1 MTVTKKNVIAEIRN
15 GTNLDEHLSV
25 AKESLFK
32 EGSVDTTVLEI
43 LSYLKI
49 FQPTYFATHE
59 NDVIEMMG
67 LYFKHPTPSSFVS
80 LIFAN
85 YGEYIKETYGTNFT
99 PVQADILKKIRT
111 MHTFS
116 FSAPTSTGKS
126 FVFRELIKN
135 ADYDVVVVVPSRAL
149 INEYYDRVHEIID
162 SKNVNILTFV
172 EIINTKHAKR
182 NIFILTPERAR
193 ELFKQ
198 KDRLN
203 IGFVLF
209 DEAQLSDEDSVRGL
223 YFDSIVRR
231 VQRSFPSAK
240 CVFAH
245 PFIANPEAQLKKNHV
260 DIDENADALYYEQK
274 NVGQIFYTHD
284 KSRGEFYH
292 FGIDKALIGEQKI
305 KANFDPVAK
314 AIKEGGSVLIFVSKA
329 HIYNDQ
335 IFEDFK
341 NYIDLCSEI
350 TNPAA
355 LEFIAQLQDYVGAT
369 NGKNTNYVS
378 KILERLKRGIVIHH
392 GSIPLRA
399 RLILEHFT
407 QQGFCRICFATSTLE
422 QGINMPFDVVYLD
435 RFLASSPLSIK
446 NLIGRAGRST
456 SHSIFD
462 VGAVVIKQ
470 PNMSKFRILIKTP
483 EKIDEQSHLDKEDEK
498 LDEKYEEYKEA
509 IKTDQ
514 FNDEY
519 NLTNADVQKLAS
531 DEISYTVAT
540 LLDLMFD
547 NNGFPIY
554 PKWEQEENN
563 ARKAIYGDF
572 HSLYRQYLGG
582 RELTIAEKNI
592 LNQAIKIMMWRV
604 FKKTF
609 KLICQYRYDYA
620 SRKKERTSS
629 ENAEEISKLKA
640 NFLRGYADIPDKSL
654 QNFSLLGNTPAELVD
669 YDLIIYDTYDYLD
682 KLIGFKLS
690 DIYYAIFHQY
700 YQSSQD
706 ERALRLAKYIRFGT
720 DTESEIWML
729 KYGLTF
735 EDIEW
740 ASSCIDSIDE
750 KEIVFNDK
758 YYELTEEQRAL
769 LERFHH
775 QNNSV

>member
-1 MTVTKKNVIAEIRN
+1 
-15 GTNLDEHLSV
+15 
-25 AKESLFK
+25 
-32 EGSVDTTVLEI
+32 
-43 LSYLKI
+43 
-49 FQPTYFATHE
+49 
-59 NDVIEMMG
+59 
-67 LYFKHPTPSSFVS
+67 
-80 LIFAN
+80 
-85 YGEYIKETYGTNFT
+85 
-99 PVQADILKKIRT
+99 
-111 MHTFS
+111 
-116 FSAPTSTGKS
+116 
-126 FVFRELIKN
+126 
-135 ADYDVVVVVPSRAL
+135 
-149 INEYYDRVHEIID
+149 
-162 SKNVNILTFV
+162 
-172 EIINTKHAKR
+172 
-182 NIFILTPERAR
+182 
-193 ELFKQ
+193 
-198 KDRLN
+198 
-203 IGFVLF
+203 
-209 DEAQLSDEDSVRGL
+209 
-223 YFDSIVRR
+223 
-231 VQRSFPSAK
+231 
-240 CVFAH
+240 
-245 PFIANPEAQLKKNHV
+245 
-260 DIDENADALYYEQK
+260 
-274 NVGQIFYTHD
+274 
-284 KSRGEFYH
+284 
-292 FGIDKALIGEQKI
+292 
-305 KANFDPVAK
+305 
-314 AIKEGGSVLIFVSKA
+314 
-329 HIYNDQ
+329 
-335 IFEDFK
+335 
-341 NYIDLCSEI
+341 
-350 TNPAA
+350 
-355 LEFIAQLQDYVGAT
+355 
-369 NGKNTNYVS
+369 
-378 KILERLKRGIVIHH
+378 
-392 GSIPLRA
+392 
-399 RLILEHFT
+399 
-407 QQGFCRICFATSTLE
+407 
-422 QGINMPFDVVYLD
+422 
-435 RFLASSPLSIK
+435 
-446 NLIGRAGRST
+446 
-456 SHSIFD
+456 
-462 VGAVVIKQ
+462 
-470 PNMSKFRILIKTP
+470 MSKFRILIKTP

-758 YYELTEEQRAL
+758 YYELTE
-769 LERFHH
+769 
-775 QNNSV
+775 